1 MKHIS
6 YVLKDEYE
14 NLLEQKKELEKQY
27 KIQSKRKR
35 EACEQW
41 AETWHDNADYE
52 DAEYQ
57 QNLIWRRISDI
68 NSTIQ
73 STKLLIIDNIEK
85 DAIRIWSTVQLLI
98 NNQEFRY
105 TIWWYPTIPWRM
117 SYMSPLWK
125 LLIGKKEWDN
135 VEFMHEKTKKEII
148 ILSIT

>member
-14 NLLEQKKELEKQY
+14 NLLFQKKELEIQY
-27 KIQSKRKR
+27 KEQSKRKR

-57 QNLIWRRISDI
+57 QNLLWRRISDI
-68 NSTIQ
+68 NNVIQ
-73 STKLLIIDNIEK
+73 NTKLLIIDNMWK
-85 DAIRIWSTVQLLI
+85 DVIRIWSTVQLLI

-125 LLIGKKEWDN
+125 LLIGKKEWAN
-135 VEFMHEKTKKEII
+135 VEFIHENLKKEII

>member
-14 NLLEQKKELEKQY
+14 NLLLQKKELEYQY
-27 KIQSKRKR
+27 KEQSKRKR

-57 QNLIWRRISDI
+57 QSILGRRISDL
-68 NSTIQ
+68 NSIIQ
-73 STKLLIIDNIEK
+73 NTKLLIIENIDTEK
-85 DAIRIWSTVQLLI
+85 VRIWSTVQLLI

-125 LLIGKKEWDN
+125 LLIGKKEWIN
-135 VEFMHEKTKKEII
+135 LEFTHENIKKNIL

>member
-14 NLLEQKKELEKQY
+14 NLLLQKKELEYQY
-27 KIQSKRKR
+27 KEQSKRKR

-41 AETWHDNADYE
+41 AETRHDNADYE

-57 QNLIWRRISDI
+57 QSILGRRISDL
-68 NSTIQ
+68 NSIIQ
-73 STKLLIIDNIEK
+73 NTKLLIIENIDTEK
-85 DAIRIWSTVQLLI
+85 VRIWSTVQLLI

-125 LLIGKKEWDN
+125 LLIGKKEWISL
-135 VEFMHEKTKKEII
+135 EFIHENTKKNII

>member
-14 NLLEQKKELEKQY
+14 NLLDQKKELEKQY
-27 KIQSKRKR
+27 KVQSKRKR

-57 QNLIWRRISDI
+57 QNLLWRRISDI

-73 STKLLIIDNIEK
+73 NTKLLIIDNIEK
-85 DAIRIWSTVQLLI
+85 DVIRIWSTVQLLI

-117 SYMSPLWK
+117 SYLSPLWK
-125 LLIGKKEWDN
+125 LLIGKKEWANLEFIHDN
-135 VEFMHEKTKKEII
+135 RKKDII

>member
-14 NLLEQKKELEKQY
+14 NLLFQKKELETQY
-27 KIQSKRKR
+27 KEQSKRKR

-57 QNLIWRRISDI
+57 QNLLWRRISDI
-68 NSTIQ
+68 NNVIQ
-73 STKLLIIDNIEK
+73 NTKLLIIDNMWK
-85 DAIRIWSTVQLLI
+85 DVVRIWSTVQLLI

-125 LLIGKKEWDN
+125 LLIGKKEWAN
-135 VEFMHEKTKKEII
+135 VEFIHENIKKEII